1 MLLYD
6 KNSVKAK
13 CSRINNACNDTSK
26 SRGRENNIQR
36 DGVFSEN
43 DSLVA
48 FLNFHMNQK
57 YFFNE
62 QSLLRFLQFQKQA
75 IFRFNLTIPY
85 INLSSQINQYM
96 YIFQFTIPFWPHPM
110 SKLIIIFLFGWTI
123 SFLILPVW
131 GGKVIEAS
139 FKKLLATRMCHW
151 VED

>member
-1 MLLYD
+1 MHVLRH
-6 KNSVKAK
+6 VQI
-13 CSRINNACNDTSK
+13 CI
-26 SRGRENNIQR
+26 RGRENNIQR
-36 DGVFSEN
+36 HGVFSEN

-57 YFFNE
+57 YFFDE
-62 QSLLRFLQFQKQA
+62 RSFLHFPQFQKQA

-85 INLSSQINQYM
+85 INLLYIPNKSIF
-96 YIFQFTIPFWPHPM
+96 IFQFTIPFWPHPM

-131 GGKVIEAS
+131 GGKVVWEAS
-139 FKKLLATRMCHW
+139 FKKLLATRMCQW